1 MSHTR
6 IHAFDDDL
14 LADLDAVALADLVR
28 RGEVS
33 AVELAEAAIARVEK
47 VNGVL
52 NAVQVADYDQARQR
66 AGIGPFMG
74 EESGV

>member
-52 NAVQVADYDQARQR
+52 NAVQ
-66 AGIGPFMG
+66 
-74 EESGV
+74 